1 MDSNFQYA
9 EAVKLVVAPTGK
21 SGLELRRKRGREGA
35 GLSQVSNVNRLC
47 HASLQAPQF
56 FGVKRLETRSLQ
68 CSDDDGPKA
77 DLAREHN
84 MHGNRRVALAGE
96 LELLNPPRCRA
107 G

>member
-9 EAVKLVVAPTGK
+9 EAVKLVVAPK
-21 SGLELRRKRGREGA
+21 VVWKLRRKRGREGA

-68 CSDDDGPKA
+68 CSDDED
-77 DLAREHN
+77 
-84 MHGNRRVALAGE
+84 
-96 LELLNPPRCRA
+96 PRPT
-107 G
+107 